1 MSEQVEPLPPSEAPL
16 PSGLPLSV
24 HVESLDTVRPDPSTS
39 SGLKAVVEGS
49 LQSSGAAPRP
59 PEGRV
64 SGGVPFTGESNEEPH
79 AGDASTKPLVLS
91 AVEGSARTGGA
102 GSSGRTESVG
112 EAIDTQQ
119 FKRVLEAA
127 LLTSSEPLPL
137 AELKKLSDAPLDNR
151 QLEALLEELAQDWQG
166 RGVELSRVAGGWRF
180 RAKPEMQPYFDRL
193 NPQKPPRYSR
203 AVLETLAIIAYH
215 QPVTRGDIEEIR
227 GVAVS
232 PQILKTLESRG
243 WVEAVGTR
251 DAPGKPELFATTK
264 QLLDDLNLRALQELP
279 SLQEIGALLEQ
290 DTAAAE

>member
-1 MSEQVEPLPPSEAPL
+1 MSEQVEPLPQSETQL
-16 PSGLPLSV
+16 I
-24 HVESLDTVRPDPSTS
+24 VRPDDSVPVRAEPVEASPTGGTPLDSPLLCSDPST
-39 SGLKAVVEGS
+39 G
-49 LQSSGAAPRP
+49 
-59 PEGRV
+59 
-64 SGGVPFTGESNEEPH
+64 
-79 AGDASTKPLVLS
+79 
-91 AVEGSARTGGA
+91 
-102 GSSGRTESVG
+102 SGRTESVG
-112 EAIDTQQ
+112 EEIDTQQ
-119 FKRVLEAA
+119 LKRVLEAA

-151 QLEALLEELAQDWQG
+151 QLEALLEELMQDWQG
-166 RGVELSRVAGGWRF
+166 RGVELSRVANGWRF
-180 RAKPEMQPYFDRL
+180 RAKPEMQQYLDRL

-227 GVAVS
+227 GVVVS
-232 PQILKTLESRG
+232 SQILKTLEARG

>member
-1 MSEQVEPLPPSEAPL
+1 MSEQVEPLPPSEVPL
-16 PSGLPLSV
+16 PVRAEPL
-24 HVESLDTVRPDPSTS
+24 DPVRPEPV
-39 SGLKAVVEGS
+39 KGS
-49 LQSSGAAPRP
+49 LQSSG
-59 PEGRV
+59 E
-64 SGGVPFTGESNEEPH
+64 SNGVPPAE
-79 AGDASTKPLVLS
+79 DASPFDTS
-91 AVEGSARTGGA
+91 GGSARTGTK
-102 GSSGRTESVG
+102 SSGRTESVG
-112 EAIDTQQ
+112 EAIDTQPL
-119 FKRVLEAA
+119 KRILETA
-127 LLTSSEPLPL
+127 LLTLSEPLSL
-137 AELKKLSDAPLDNR
+137 AELKKLSDIPLDNR

-166 RGVELSRVAGGWRF
+166 RGVELCRVASGWRF
-180 RAKPEMQPYFDRL
+180 RAKPEMQQYLDRL

-232 PQILKTLESRG
+232 SQILKTLEARG

-290 DTAAAE
+290 DASVGA